1 VSPVPQL
8 RRLAAANDDR
18 RCGVYTTLPL
28 LRRDAGVSLRIPK
41 IDPMHRGSMIDRM
54 KTVKQFPTTQHAP
67 KTREAAAVS
76 LRAEFAELLS

>member
-1 VSPVPQL
+1 M
-8 RRLAAANDDR
+8 RRLATASDGR

-41 IDPMHRGSMIDRM
+41 IDPLQCGSRIDRM
-54 KTVKQFPTTQHAP
+54 KTMKQFPTTQQAP
-67 KTREAAAVS
+67 KTRQAAAVA